1 MLLSSIANINGRFTF
16 ISIGF
21 ALSGIMHFSSNV
33 INVTAASPPLVKGVY
48 HSHLFHY
55 LFRVMSK
62 SKVNFGNDKAT
73 FVGVILPTHSVILT
87 D

>member
-1 MLLSSIANINGRFTF
+1 MLLSYIVNINGRFTF
-16 ISIGF
+16 INDKYNS
-21 ALSGIMHFSSNV
+21 ASSL
-33 INVTAASPPLVKGVY
+33 ILVK
-48 HSHLFHY
+48 SALPWSKASTIPIFFITS
-55 LFRVMSK
+55 FRVMSK